1 NTTRA
6 DLYLQDEISLLG
18 GRWTI
23 TPGVRWANYT
33 IDPRPDAD
41 YKPVPGATPSQI
53 TSSRFIP
60 QLGMVFKLTD
70 IYS

>member
-1 NTTRA
+1 DTVTNATTGTPISVTRGSGFNFANANTTRA

-41 YKPVPGATPSQI
+41 YKP
-53 TSSRFIP
+53 
-60 QLGMVFKLTD
+60 
-70 IYS
+70 